1 MIYEEKI
8 KIYILGLLFCNM
20 VYISYF
26 FIYGGL
32 KYKILFLL
40 VFVDNYKEREVI
52 CIYFYL
58 LGIIFLIIFLDYEL
72 IKVYSLIVR
81 VIDVLLGSYGEIKF

>member
-20 VYISYF
+20 VYILYV

-40 VFVDNYKEREVI
+40 VFVDKI
-52 CIYFYL
+52 
-58 LGIIFLIIFLDYEL
+58 
-72 IKVYSLIVR
+72 
-81 VIDVLLGSYGEIKF
+81 

>member
-1 MIYEEKI
+1 
-8 KIYILGLLFCNM
+8 M
-20 VYISYF
+20 VYILYV
-26 FIYGGL
+26 FIYRGL

-81 VIDVLLGSYGEIKF
+81 VIDVLLGLYGEIKF